1 MHRESL
7 RGRANSGSNKHECI
21 EVPGYFGYAQAGQ
34 LVSLLVGPGEQGA
47 TVAGATTGSRSGSSD
62 RSFKRIALLAGVC
75 LIGFIVYV
83 AVRAPAKDGRS
94 LGVAALKAA
103 PPPLLHAGVV
113 APSFSLPRLGGGAPV
128 ALSSLRGS
136 PAIVNFFASW
146 CPNCRSE
153 LTAMGAVATQNTG
166 RVAVVGIDSNDG
178 NGATAAKLLVAAHAT
193 YPVGVDTSAKVASEY
208 LLTALPV
215 TYFVSADGRIVG
227 SALGPQSV
235 ASLRR
240 WVSRLSGSP

>member
-1 MHRESL
+1 M
-7 RGRANSGSNKHECI
+7 
-21 EVPGYFGYAQAGQ
+21 
-34 LVSLLVGPGEQGA
+34 
-47 TVAGATTGSRSGSSD
+47 
-62 RSFKRIALLAGVC
+62 IALLAGLC

-94 LGVAALKAA
+94 LGVAALQAA
-103 PPPLLHAGVV
+103 PPPVLHAGAA

-136 PAIVNFFASW
+136 PVIVNFFASW
-146 CPNCRSE
+146 CPDCRSE
-153 LTAMGAVATQNTG
+153 LAAIGTVADQNTG
-166 RVAVVGIDSNDG
+166 RVAVIGIDANDG
-178 NGATAAKLLVAAHAT
+178 KGVAAAKILAAAHAT

-215 TYFVSADGRIVG
+215 TYFVSADGRIEG

-235 ASLRR
+235 AALRR
-240 WVSRLSGSP
+240 WVGRLSGSP